1 MTKFN
6 FLEGGDGDEYVILSQ
21 MQNTYEFHIENYFSK
36 NQLITLTKKRYFNIF
51 KMLNKWLKVKF

>member
-51 KMLNKWLKVKF
+51 KMLNK